1 MVIYTK
7 LDFFSKVGYGGESN
21 WLSMLIK
28 YIKSFYMLLD
38 VNDMLKI
45 THYGS

>member
-1 MVIYTK
+1 MVIYKK
-7 LDFFSKVGYGGESN
+7 LGFFSKVGYGGERN
-21 WLSMLIK
+21 WRSMLIK
-28 YIKSFYMLLD
+28 YTKSFYMLLD